1 MAAHLKK
8 AYIDCETVGL
18 HGVAVTI
25 QTAFDDG
32 PIAIHHVWNSP
43 IHSTLKLI
51 EELCKCEV
59 IGYNLAF
66 DWFHIQ
72 KLYCILSLFP
82 DKTAKP
88 IDNIKEIANLE
99 QQAMDGPCVKPL
111 SALDLMLYFRKTEL
125 QITMERDDVRIRRVP
140 AVLAKQLADI
150 LTKKLRLDPILFAGY
165 KKFAPRFR
173 VMPVE
178 MEDGTEHPYLKNVVL
193 KFRPSSGLKAL
204 AVHLLGESNV
214 TTFQEVEVD
223 KKLRPKEYGYAPF
236 AKASES
242 WAWPDVIKFHSDHW
256 LYRLDARKYAEA
268 DVDYTRR
275 LHEYT
280 GWIPG
285 GDDDSVLACSVASCR
300 WRGYR
305 IDIDKLKEVR
315 KTYQAKLKAPMSPR
329 AVKEWINEVLNP
341 IEQAMCWRKGTSKKA
356 LLELKSEWKEINP
369 EAARRAEAVL
379 DARKAKKK
387 IEVIDK
393 LIKAK
398 RFHASTKVIGALS
411 GRMSGTDGLNAQGI
425 DKTKEVRSCFP
436 FAFPGELLRGGDMQS
451 FEISIAE
458 AFYGDPELRRLLTT
472 CAECDIDMEVKDG
485 RIRCPKCN
493 GLEAK
498 SFHAIFGA
506 GFFPE
511 LGYDGIMASKG
522 LTVGNVY
529 NPVKNGAFASLY
541 GAQAQKLAETIG
553 VTLEQAVD
561 GLARFWSRFA
571 VAGKKVKELELNFTS
586 LVSSGRGF
594 KYKQPDEYVE
604 SLTGYRR
611 YFTLENYIIR
621 ELYQLSS
628 NLPESWKNLNLRI
641 TRSKKGEQSVS
652 AAITSAL
659 FGCAFGIQ
667 NAVIR
672 QARNHT
678 IQSTGAVITKRI
690 QRAIWDLQPAGI
702 HEWIV
707 RPVNIHDEIQCPVK
721 PELAETL
728 DRVVREKVEEFRP
741 LIPLIG
747 IDWSELQTWADK

>member
-1 MAAHLKK
+1 MKK
-8 AYIDCETVGL
+8 VYLDCESCGL
-18 HGVAVTI
+18 YGVPVTI
-25 QTAFDDG
+25 QYAYDSDAINIHEIWRR
-32 PIAIHHVWNSP
+32 PIKE
-43 IHSTLKLI
+43 TLSLI
-51 EELCKCEV
+51 EDFCKCEV

-66 DWFHIQ
+66 DWFLIQ
-72 KLYCILSLFP
+72 KVYTVLRLWPNHDDIPKFH
-82 DKTAKP
+82 
-88 IDNIKEIANLE
+88 IKEIASLE
-99 QQAMDGPCVKPL
+99 QQAMDGPCVKPA
-111 SALDLMLYFRKTEL
+111 SALDLMLHFRKTEL

-236 AKASES
+236 AKASDS

-256 LYRLDARKYAEA
+256 ATRADARKYAEA

-305 IDIDKLKEVR
+305 IDTDKLKEVR

-379 DARKAKKK
+379 EARKAKKK

-436 FAFPGELLRGGDMQS
+436 FSFPGELLRGGDMQS

-472 CAECDIDMEVKDG
+472 CAACDIDMEVKEG
-485 RIRCPKCN
+485 RVRCPKCN

-594 KYKQPDEYVE
+594 RYKQPDEYVE

-621 ELYQLSS
+621 ELYQLSL

-678 IQSTGAVITKRI
+678 IQSTGAIITKRV

-702 HEWIV
+702 HEWVV